1 MRGGM
6 EMLRRAITY
15 WRARR
20 DRPRLALALAG
31 GGVIG
36 GMYEVGAL
44 TALEERLASPGGFDV
59 YVGCSAGSVVASLLA
74 NGVPASEVYRIL
86 DQDLADPLNFR
97 RGAVYSSDAFRHAA
111 GRFGRLVW
119 AVGKNALTG
128 LRGSV
133 PDMLARAERDLP
145 AGLFDLAALERFMR
159 EAFAKRGLAN
169 DFAALP
175 RTLLVPAVDIEQ
187 ARRVVFGQGE
197 LAGVPIS
204 QAIAASSSIPGFF
217 EPYAI
222 DGRDYVDGGVGFC
235 GHADLAALERFMREA
250 FAKRGLANDFAAL
263 PRTLLIPAVDIEQ
276 ARRAV
281 FGQGELRHVPISQ
294 AIAASSSIP
303 GFFEPWAIEGR
314 DYVDG
319 GVGFCGHADLAAET
333 GARVVVVVN
342 PLVPNHEP
350 GTVPL
355 RSRGLYSILEQ
366 AGRIYSQ
373 NLLQLGLAAMRV
385 KYARTEFFLI
395 QPPRAD
401 APMLGPSMGFEASHA
416 ALRYGYE
423 STKEWLAGHG
433 EPLLRRLVPSIRPL
447 AV

>member
-235 GHADLAALERFMREA
+235 GHADLAA
-250 FAKRGLANDFAAL
+250 
-263 PRTLLIPAVDIEQ
+263 
-276 ARRAV
+276 
-281 FGQGELRHVPISQ
+281 
-294 AIAASSSIP
+294 
-303 GFFEPWAIEGR
+303 
-314 DYVDG
+314 
-319 GVGFCGHADLAAET
+319 ET

-350 GTVPL
+350 GVVPL